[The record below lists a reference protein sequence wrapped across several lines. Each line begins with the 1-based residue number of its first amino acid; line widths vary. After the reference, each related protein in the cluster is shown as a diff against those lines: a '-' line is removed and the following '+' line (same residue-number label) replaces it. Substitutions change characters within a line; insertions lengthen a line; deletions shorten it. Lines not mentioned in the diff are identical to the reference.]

1 MSKSKEVSLLEAAVN
16 AGATISAVYQWL
28 ERIEK
33 AGGAT
38 SISGIAECNAMLK
51 SLRKNADRTEAL
63 VMVPLRRAIEEA
75 PQDKKLAHE
84 INFEA
89 WSRTLIGFIRHKGLE
104 QELKD
109 WSGGWPCP
117 IGSTPESKP

>member
-1 MSKSKEVSLLEAAVN
+1 MSTDKNLLKAAVN

-38 SISGIAECNAMLK
+38 SIAGIAECNAMLK

-75 PQDKKLAHE
+75 KA
-84 INFEA
+84 
-89 WSRTLIGFIRHKGLE
+89 
-104 QELKD
+104 
-109 WSGGWPCP
+109 
-117 IGSTPESKP
+117 SKP